1 MQKKY
6 NAVTI
11 SLIAV
16 FLGLLI
22 ACIVL
27 ALSGINPLYMF
38 YALIRSLTGF
48 YVLKPDQGINLS
60 YPLNW
65 LLNALPI
72 ILTGCSVGFAYRT
85 GMFNIGGEG
94 QFLAGALAA
103 SAVALL
109 VDLPPVVH
117 VICCVIAAAIAGAI
131 WGFLPG
137 FLKATRNINEVVIC
151 VMLNYTA
158 LYLNQ
163 WAMKA
168 FLPIDMN
175 TKARTESFPVS
186 ANFHLLNFG
195 TTSQFHWGF
204 IIAIL
209 AVVVY
214 WFIMEKTT
222 FGYSIRA
229 TGFNKEGARYAGMKT
244 KFNCT
249 ASMMIAG
256 AFAGLA
262 GAVVTIG
269 VFKYG
274 RINTA
279 FDGYGFDGISVALV
293 GAGNAVGIL
302 LAGLLFGLLKAAGT
316 TFQLLGIPKEVT
328 SIIQA
333 CVLIFVAI
341 QYGIKIVLNWLDSKK
356 KKKGEVKDGSS
367 N

>member
-1 MQKKY
+1 MKKH

-16 FLGLLI
+16 LLGLLI
-22 ACIVL
+22 ASLVL
-27 ALSGINPLYMF
+27 LISGINPLQMF

-48 YVLKPDQGINLS
+48 YILKPEQGINPS

-65 LLNALPI
+65 LLNSLPI

-94 QFLAGALAA
+94 QFIAGAFAA
-103 SAVALL
+103 TAVATL
-109 VDLPPVVH
+109 VDLPPFIH
-117 VICCVIAAAIAGAI
+117 VICCILAAAVAGAL

-151 VMLNYTA
+151 VMLNYIA

-163 WAMKA
+163 WAVKS
-168 FLPIDMN
+168 FLPIDLN
-175 TKARTESFPVS
+175 TKARTINFPNS
-186 ANFHLLNFG
+186 ATFTPLNFG

-204 IIAIL
+204 II
-209 AVVVY
+209 VVLCLVFY

-222 FGYSIRA
+222 FGYSIKA

-244 KFNCT
+244 KLNCT
-249 ASMMIAG
+249 ASFMIAG
-256 AFAGLA
+256 AFSGLA
-262 GAVVTIG
+262 GAIVTIG

-274 RINTA
+274 RIVTA

-293 GAGNAVGIL
+293 GSGNAIGIF

-316 TFQLLGIPKEVT
+316 TFQLLGIPKEVA

-341 QYGIKIVLNWLDSKK
+341 QYGIKLVLSYFEKRKEKK
-356 KKKGEVKDGSS
+356 VDGCS
-367 N
+367 NS

>member
-1 MQKKY
+1 MKKH
-6 NAVTI
+6 NPVLI

-27 ALSGINPLYMF
+27 AVSGLNPANLF
-38 YALIRSLTGF
+38 IALIRSLSGF
-48 YVLKPDQGINLS
+48 YLLKPEQGINIS
-60 YPLNW
+60 YPLNC
-65 LLNALPI
+65 LLNSLPI

-94 QFLAGALAA
+94 QFLVGGLAA
-103 SAVALL
+103 ATVATL
-109 VDLPPVVH
+109 VKLPPVVH
-117 VICCVIAAAIAGAI
+117 VIVCVLAAGIAGAL

-163 WAMKA
+163 WAIKA
-168 FLPIDMN
+168 FLPIDLN
-175 TKARTESFPVS
+175 TKAKTTLFPDS
-186 ANFHLLNFG
+186 ATFFPLNFG
-195 TTSQFHWGF
+195 STSQFHWGF
-204 IIAIL
+204 VIVIAAL
-209 AVVVY
+209 LVY

-222 FGYSIRA
+222 FGYSLRA
-229 TGFNKEGARYAGMKT
+229 TGLNKEGARYAGMKT

-256 AFAGLA
+256 AFSGLA
-262 GAVVTIG
+262 GAIVTIG

-274 RINTA
+274 RIATA

-293 GAGNAVGIL
+293 GSGRAVGIL

-316 TFQLLGIPKEVT
+316 TFQMLGIPKEVA

-341 QYGIKIVLNWLDSKK
+341 QYGIKMLLDFLSKRKEK
-356 KKKGEVKDGSS
+356 KLDGSHS
-367 N
+367 S